1 MIISNYSDYIKTSV
15 NSVKIKGR
23 DLIWDYIIIIIIL
36 YARLSRRKRP

>member
-23 DLIWDYIIIIIIL
+23 DLIWDYMRDYLVVKDRDQWNTI
-36 YARLSRRKRP
+36 